1 MNEMIIYLYF
11 FIFRDHTAMAEE
23 SAFILGGRCRE
34 FGVSAVCQQTTIY
47 QPIRTTVCDKTSVLI
62 IHVHDLHTAVRIAS
76 RDVSKVIAKRIRRSM
91 VN

>member
-1 MNEMIIYLYF
+1 
-11 FIFRDHTAMAEE
+11 MAEE
-23 SAFILGGRCRE
+23 SAFILGGGCRE
-34 FGVSAVCQQTTIY
+34 LFGVGPIEPFRPSANRLQI
-47 QPIRTTVCDKTSVLI
+47 CDKKSALI

>member
-1 MNEMIIYLYF
+1 
-11 FIFRDHTAMAEE
+11 MAEE
-23 SAFILGGRCRE
+23 SAFILPMRQVPRIRGFGRLPNRLQ
-34 FGVSAVCQQTTIY
+34 F
-47 QPIRTTVCDKTSVLI
+47 IRTTVCDKTSVLI